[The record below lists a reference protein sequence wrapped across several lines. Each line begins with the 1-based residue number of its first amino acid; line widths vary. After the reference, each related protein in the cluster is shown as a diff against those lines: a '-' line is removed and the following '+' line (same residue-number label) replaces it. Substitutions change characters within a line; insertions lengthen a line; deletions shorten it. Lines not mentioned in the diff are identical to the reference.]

1 MGTSLVLF
9 PHLYLLFFCL
19 VNLGSSDLPAS
30 VSLAIFHL
38 LSTRALKSPGH
49 ELSFILCNIPYK
61 KKTSVLLEP
70 ASATAAQMKKQYH
83 STVEVNLIRQI
94 DKYLSALNKK
104 KSKKKSQVIPYYIY
118 YIKSSKLNGIAF
130 SLNHCLTLQVY

>member
-1 MGTSLVLF
+1 MNCLLYCATSL
-9 PHLYLLFFCL
+9 
-19 VNLGSSDLPAS
+19 
-30 VSLAIFHL
+30 I
-38 LSTRALKSPGH
+38 
-49 ELSFILCNIPYK
+49 K

-104 KSKKKSQVIPYYIY
+104 KK
-118 YIKSSKLNGIAF
+118 
-130 SLNHCLTLQVY
+130 

>member
-9 PHLYLLFFCL
+9 PHMYLLFFCL

-104 KSKKKSQVIPYYIY
+104 KK
-118 YIKSSKLNGIAF
+118 
-130 SLNHCLTLQVY
+130 